1 MKRFG
6 YINRRSSY
14 GSSYALEML
23 ENVLVASAFEQDVSV
38 MFLDDGVYQ
47 ITKHQDTS
55 AIGHKNF
62 SPTFRALADYDVEKI
77 YVEASSLAER
87 GLTVDDLL
95 IDVTIVSSAELAEI
109 LHSQDVLV
117 NA

>member
-6 YINRRSSY
+6 YINRRAPY
-14 GSSYALEML
+14 GSIYALETL

-38 MFLDDGVYQ
+38 IFMDDGVYQ
-47 ITKHQDTS
+47 LTKGQDTS
-55 AIGHKNF
+55 ATGHKNF
-62 SPTFRALADYDVEKI
+62 SPTFRALEDYEVEKI

-87 GLTVDDLL
+87 GLSADDLL
-95 IDVTIVSSAELAEI
+95 IDASVVDSDELNRI
-109 LHSQDVLV
+109 IHNQDVLI